1 MLRNKRGAI
10 ELSIT
15 TIIVIVI
22 GVALLVLGLTFVSK
36 IFGKANELIDSS
48 FAKADAEIGIFESVN
63 APLTLIPDTVSL
75 KKGKSKLVTVIA
87 ANLDEGVARNVKLT
101 VTSSKNYIGCY
112 FLSTENSVS
121 QPKDIESGN
130 QLKDKIVVRSLSGV
144 GTGACHVEVQGLSTS
159 DNQVDLFVQVGLEE

>member
-15 TIIVIVI
+15 TIIIIVI

-36 IFGKANELIDSS
+36 IFKQGSILIDTSLT
-48 FAKADAEIGIFESVN
+48 KADAELGIFENVN
-63 APLTLIPDTVSL
+63 APLTLIPDTIKM
-75 KKGKSKLVTVIA
+75 KKGQTKLVQVIV
-87 ANLDEGVARNVKLT
+87 ANLQEGIAKNVKMT
-101 VTSSKNYIGCY
+101 VKSSKPSIGCY

-121 QPKDIESGN
+121 QSRDIESGN
-130 QLKDKIVVRSLSGV
+130 QLKDKIVVRSLGDLT
-144 GTGACHVEVQGLSTS
+144 TGACHVEVQGLSTS

>member
-15 TIIVIVI
+15 TIIIIVI

-36 IFGKANELIDSS
+36 IFKRGADLIDQS
-48 FAKADAEIGIFESVN
+48 FARADAEIGIFESIN
-63 APLTLIPDTVSL
+63 APLTLIPDTVKV
-75 KKGKSKLVTVIA
+75 KKGGSKLVTVIA
-87 ANLDEGVARNVKLT
+87 ANLDEGVAKNVKMS
-101 VTSSKNYIGCY
+101 VKSSKSSIGCY

-121 QPKDIESGN
+121 SPRNIESGN
-130 QLKDKIVVRSLSGV
+130 QLKDKIVVRSLGDLA
-144 GTGACHVEVQGLSTS
+144 TGACHVEVQGLSTS